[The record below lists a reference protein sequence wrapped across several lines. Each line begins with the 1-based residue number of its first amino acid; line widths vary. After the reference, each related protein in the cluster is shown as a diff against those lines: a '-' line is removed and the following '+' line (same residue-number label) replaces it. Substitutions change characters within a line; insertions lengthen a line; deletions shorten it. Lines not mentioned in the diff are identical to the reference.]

1 MDERNQ
7 FDQSNQQNT
16 PHHNNGEQNSQE
28 HVNHDHAPVDY
39 FETPGIYGNRDEE
52 TAAELRADDVDNSV
66 NMDDDDDDIDVN
78 SAIGWVSVALAAI
91 SFFWLPILFGAA
103 AIITGF
109 VARNRHAN
117 VLGNIAIVAGA
128 IAIIMSLFMR
138 PFF

>member
-1 MDERNQ
+1 MDEKNQ
-7 FDQSNQQNT
+7 FDQSHQ
-16 PHHNNGEQNSQE
+16 PHQENEEQNNQDQ
-28 HVNHDHAPVDY
+28 VNHNHAPVDY

-66 NMDDDDDDIDVN
+66 NIDDDDDDDIDVN